1 MAEWDDIYK
10 RLLSEDPEF
19 RIWNEE
25 HRRYE
30 SRLQILASKASLS
43 PDEELEEKTLKKR
56 KLHLKDRMAERLRGL
71 EVLQRA

>member
-1 MAEWDDIYK
+1 MAERDDIYK
-10 RLLSEDPEF
+10 RLLNEDPEF

-56 KLHLKDRMAERLRGL
+56 KLHLKDRMAQKLSGL
-71 EVLQRA
+71 QVAQRA